1 MLIAVAGA
9 TGRLGQHLVEVLEGR
24 GHDVVPISR
33 THGVDVLTGAGLAD
47 ALVGVDCIIDAATG
61 PSPDREEASRFFTT
75 ASQNL
80 HEAGNAAGVRRMVVV
95 SIIGIERFAE
105 GYNAAKLAHEEAS
118 LAGPIPVRILRA
130 AQFHEFVGQLL
141 DWGTQGEVGYVQN
154 MRTQLVSARS
164 VAGKLV
170 DMATDPAFPEVGGSA
185 PVLEIAGPREESL
198 VDAATLLAARQGRP
212 TKVEGVTNAEDP
224 DAVLMANGAL
234 LPGPN
239 AILVGPSFEEWLE
252 L

>member
-1 MLIAVAGA
+1 LIAVAGA
-9 TGRLGQHLVEVLEGR
+9 TGRLGQHLVEVIEGR
-24 GHDVVPISR
+24 GHDAVPISR
-33 THGVDVLTGAGLAD
+33 THGVDVITGAGLAD

-75 ASQNL
+75 
-80 HEAGNAAGVRRMVVV
+80 
-95 SIIGIERFAE
+95 
-105 GYNAAKLAHEEAS
+105 AKLAHEEAS

-141 DWGTQGEVGYVQN
+141 DWGTQGEVGYVQT

-164 VAGKLV
+164 VAEKLV
-170 DMATDPAFPEVGGSA
+170 DMATDPAFPAVGGSA
-185 PVLEIAGPREESL
+185 SVLEIAGPREESL
-198 VDAATLLAARQGRP
+198 VDAATLLAARRGRP
-212 TKVEGVTNAEDP
+212 TKVEGVTNSDDP

-234 LPGPN
+234 LPGPG
-239 AILVGPSFEEWLE
+239 AILVGPSFEDWLE